1 MWKTIGRLSNL
12 NNISPKV
19 ALVPIFKTF
28 VQPNLDYDDVP
39 YNQAFNSAFQSK
51 LESIQYNTRLV
62 TTRAIKGTSRKTI
75 Y

>member
-1 MWKTIGRLSNL
+1 M
-12 NNISPKV
+12 
-19 ALVPIFKTF
+19 PIFKTF

-62 TTRAIKGTSRKTI
+62 TTRAIKGTSRETI

>member
-1 MWKTIGRLSNL
+1 M
-12 NNISPKV
+12 V

-28 VQPNLDYDDVP
+28 VQPNLDYEDVP

-51 LESIQYNTRLV
+51 LESIQYKACLA
-62 TTRAIKGTSRKTI
+62 TTRAIRGTSRETI